1 MYAGY
6 VFLCNTA
13 SVQQCV
19 KRKQFTCSAA
29 AAETADDIGD
39 GSLVFLFN
47 KETNTLVGPFTAV
60 GSLKAGLEE
69 GAWVEKVQ
77 EASLS
82 EDFKVEWEKLHE
94 LNNAAE
100 RFDFLKD
107 LKDCRLDQFQTKDV
121 LTALKEAPP
130 YRQ

>member
-19 KRKQFTCSAA
+19 KRKQFACSAE
-29 AAETADDIGD
+29 AAETAEDIGD

-47 KETNTLVGPFTAV
+47 KQTNTLVGPFTAV
-60 GSLKAGLEE
+60 ASMKSGLEE
-69 GAWVEKVQ
+69 GAWVEEVQ
-77 EASLS
+77 EETLS
-82 EDFKVEWEKLHE
+82 EDFRVEWETLHE
-94 LNNAAE
+94 LKNAVE
-100 RFDFLKD
+100 RFDFLKG
-107 LKDCRLDQFQTKDV
+107 LKDCKLDQFRTKDV
-121 LTALKEAPP
+121 LSALRDAPP